1 MDEEGTGRYFGD
13 AVSNALDIT
22 DRYLALGDLPTLA
35 GVSDENDHAVV
46 DAIRNLLESDGGGF
60 VSVSKLAAQGRT
72 QAESLYREN
81 RIAAVDGTDA
91 ISPLAFVSD
100 TLYASAV
107 VVVRPRSP
115 GVAQVKVTR
124 THASSFV
131 AEQVQSGRQGSWS
144 DTLKAW
150 ASYLQGARDHELSW
164 VNTFREYQERDV
176 VQSLLDGDLDTYVLV
191 DGPVI
196 TQNMLTQKT
205 TQDLLGQILASGR
218 AIGFIKNLAAN
229 PLLVAIGRALRSGE
243 AFILRDWKHI
253 LSERFRV
260 RQEAIAAWI
269 DRQPDT
275 LIRVVYKRRRKAYC
289 VECSDSALPL
299 AFGILE
305 HDGSGPAE
313 HDIPMLL
320 ALADSHVRSQFRG
333 AEARDQV
340 LARAAI
346 GDLDRFLD
354 LTHERNLR

>member
-1 MDEEGTGRYFGD
+1 MDEEGAGRYFGD

-22 DRYLALGDLPTLA
+22 DRYLALGDLPALA
-35 GVSDENDHAVV
+35 GVSDENDRAVV
-46 DAIRNLLESDGGGF
+46 DAIRDLLKSDGGGF
-60 VSVSKLAAQGRT
+60 VSVSKLSAQART

-100 TLYASAV
+100 TLYAAAV
-107 VVVRPRSP
+107 VVVRPQGP
-115 GVAQVKVTR
+115 EVAQVKVTR
-124 THASSFV
+124 TRASSFV
-131 AEQVQSGRQGSWS
+131 AEQVRSDHQGSWS

-150 ASYLQGARDHELSW
+150 ALYLQGARDHELSW

-176 VQSLLDGDLDTYVLV
+176 IQSLLYGDLNTYVLV

-196 TQNMLTQKT
+196 TQNMLTQKIA
-205 TQDLLGQILASGR
+205 QDLLGQILASGR

-243 AFILRDWKHI
+243 AFILRDWKNI

-260 RQEAIAAWI
+260 RQAAVAAWI
-269 DRQPDT
+269 DRQPDA
-275 LIRVVYKRRRKAYC
+275 LIRVVYKRGRKAYC

-305 HDGSGPAE
+305 HDGTGPSE

-354 LTHERNLR
+354 LTHERTLR